1 MSKSPKW
8 FSMKQMIVNMHCMFD
23 KFITVRKATSGNEEK
38 YVSAKGVYEAELW
51 AVLLLLCHFE
61 QFMTRQLS
69 TNQISVMSDQIS
81 ELAST
86 VSQEN
91 AN

>member
-1 MSKSPKW
+1 
-8 FSMKQMIVNMHCMFD
+8 
-23 KFITVRKATSGNEEK
+23 
-38 YVSAKGVYEAELW
+38 VSAKGVYEAELW